1 MIFQSSGFS
10 RGRAIS
16 SPCVL
21 KLDVFNFNRYIVFKY
36 HHGNQF
42 LTVKL
47 LVSPPDGVL
56 GLPDLYLSFRDTS
69 AWFQTRAIL
78 KYILDGSLH
87 LFSQFAQ
94 CRVTLTQS
102 IHSFKNLESRL
113 LGINSC
119 QLWKDAEEDAQG
131 LFLICERNI
140 PCQPFRGL
148 SATHVF
154 AQRMPIRWF

>member
-56 GLPDLYLSFRDTS
+56 VLPDLLLVIQGQLSL
-69 AWFQTRAIL
+69 IP
-78 KYILDGSLH
+78 G
-87 LFSQFAQ
+87 
-94 CRVTLTQS
+94 
-102 IHSFKNLESRL
+102 E
-113 LGINSC
+113 
-119 QLWKDAEEDAQG
+119 QG
-131 LFLICERNI
+131 
-140 PCQPFRGL
+140 P
-148 SATHVF
+148 S
-154 AQRMPIRWF
+154 